1 MQTNARRFLD
11 HDPVVPA
18 LLLLAIVMESA
29 SLYIMWNC

>member
-11 HDPVVPA
+11 YDPVVLV

-29 SLYIMWNC
+29 SLIIMWNC